1 MSARCGS
8 LGTFYFTILQVLR
21 NECFTGSEVLDASR
35 SREPAGDFVDG
46 RFPAHGIDAGFLFE
60 TLLAS
65 FLFPWQGL
73 GFEQFERPPYLLA
86 VLIVS
91 LILQYSGRDHGVN
104 ERRGHRIRL

>member
-1 MSARCGS
+1 LFQR
-8 LGTFYFTILQVLR
+8 
-21 NECFTGSEVLDASR
+21 LDLS
-35 SREPAGDFVDG
+35 EPAGDFVDG